1 MGRYQ
6 VETANTRRAYPTKQ
20 RALEAA
26 QSYCYRRRY
35 NAASVY
41 NTRGRLVI
49 RYWWEGQGLQYIEY

>member
-6 VETANTRRAYPTKQ
+6 VETVNTRRAYPTKQ

-26 QSYCYRRRY
+26 QSYCYQHRY
-35 NAASVY
+35 QEASVY
-41 NTRGRLVI
+41 NTRGRLVM